1 MKIPSSENL
10 KENVRREPQTQTVEK
25 NSPSALLKS
34 KSTISCLISVAQNQK
49 IRCYSGTAK
58 LW

>member
-25 NSPSALLKS
+25 NSPSALLK
-34 KSTISCLISVAQNQK
+34 Q
-49 IRCYSGTAK
+49 
-58 LW
+58 